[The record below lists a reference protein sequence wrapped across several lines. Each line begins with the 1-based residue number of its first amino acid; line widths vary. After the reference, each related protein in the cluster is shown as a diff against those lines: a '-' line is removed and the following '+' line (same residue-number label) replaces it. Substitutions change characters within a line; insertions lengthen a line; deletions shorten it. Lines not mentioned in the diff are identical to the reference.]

1 LTFAFHRVGSLFCLR
16 SELGLFTAASLPFL
30 RHGLKTLVT
39 LQHFTSPRWL
49 AANGGFENPNTA
61 QLFAKYAERVTRH
74 CGDLIDA
81 ICTINEANLSFSD
94 FIPHNVTAPTLT
106 AVAERTGS
114 KNWKSYLFD
123 DPARSKPI
131 VRDCHRA
138 ARAAIKAVRPD
149 LPVGLT
155 VAMSDIQDAPGAPG
169 AGIAERAK
177 PYDVWLEL
185 ARDDDFI
192 GVQNY
197 SRERFNAAGSVPPPA
212 EAIKTQLGQE
222 YYPAALANAVRYAA
236 QTAKVPIYVTENGI
250 GIEDDSI
257 RARYIQEALVGLQQC
272 IADGIDVR
280 GYWHW
285 SAMDNFEWAF
295 GYGPKFGLISVD
307 RATQARTP
315 KPSAKLLGNIAR
327 RNAV

>member
-1 LTFAFHRVGSLFCLR
+1 
-16 SELGLFTAASLPFL
+16 
-30 RHGLKTLVT
+30 
-39 LQHFTSPRWL
+39 
-49 AANGGFENPNTA
+49 
-61 QLFAKYAERVTRH
+61 
-74 CGDLIDA
+74 
-81 ICTINEANLSFSD
+81 
-94 FIPHNVTAPTLT
+94 
-106 AVAERTGS
+106 
-114 KNWKSYLFD
+114 
-123 DPARSKPI
+123 
-131 VRDCHRA
+131 
-138 ARAAIKAVRPD
+138 
-149 LPVGLT
+149 
-155 VAMSDIQDAPGAPG
+155 
-169 AGIAERAK
+169 
-177 PYDVWLEL
+177 
-185 ARDDDFI
+185 
-192 GVQNY
+192 
-197 SRERFNAAGSVPPPA
+197 VPPPA
-212 EAIKTQLGQE
+212 AAIKTQLGQE